1 MTPEAVQMVSNL
13 RREFYTL
20 FAAAMNVPVKISG
33 SSYNRSSSIAS
44 WVDEREQLN
53 YVSIY
58 AYTAPD
64 NLLVE
69 RPFILRVAINK
80 GAGGITFFKRD
91 QPHQGMNHGW
101 HFELTVLPEELLAF
115 IPWVVSLVKAKTKDP
130 NLSLQEPPYPVK
142 LNNTTSVLLST
153 EAWSQ
158 EAERMS
164 ELPCQAIPQL

>member
-20 FAAAMNVPVKISG
+20 FAAAMNVPVKVSG

-44 WVDEREQLN
+44 WVDDRAQLN

-64 NLLVE
+64 ELLVE
-69 RPFILRVAINK
+69 RPFILRVSINK

-91 QPHQGMNHGW
+91 QPYEGINQGW

-115 IPWVVSLVKAKTKDP
+115 IPWVVSLVKAKAKDSR
-130 NLSLQEPPYPVK
+130 LALQEPPYPVS
-142 LNNTTSVLLST
+142 LNTTSVLLST
-153 EAWSQ
+153 EAWSK